1 MPCLTPPLHRRGA
14 YALHFSGGMSHEP
27 VEMQRSGERPTQKSR
42 LASRRLATEDLHQ
55 LVVRSDTFENGETL
69 PTRST
74 IDGDGS
80 PPMICW
86 DQPPSDAVSYAL
98 VCEDPDAPQS
108 TPFVHWLVYAIPGH
122 TRSLDSNL
130 VAFREGKNGRGQEGY
145 APAAP
150 PVGHGL
156 HHYHFQLF
164 ALDNDPALPPDVS
177 RDTLL
182 DAMRGHVIAWG
193 ELVGTYERC

>member
-1 MPCLTPPLHRRGA
+1 
-14 YALHFSGGMSHEP
+14 
-27 VEMQRSGERPTQKSR
+27 
-42 LASRRLATEDLHQ
+42 
-55 LVVRSDTFENGETL
+55 VRSDTFEDGETL

-80 PPMICW
+80 PPIICW
-86 DQPPSDAVSYAL
+86 DSPQLEARSFAL
-98 VCEDPDAPQS
+98 ICEDPDSPQP

-130 VAFREGKNGRGQEGY
+130 VAFREGKNSRGQEGY

-150 PVGHGL
+150 PVGHGV

-164 ALDNDPALPPDVS
+164 ALDTDLALAADAD
-177 RDTLL
+177 RDELL
-182 DAMRGHVIAWG
+182 SAIRGHVCAWG